1 MNKKKVLVAMAL
13 SGGVDSAV
21 SAQLLLRAGFA
32 VTGIF
37 MKTYEPEEAY
47 ADECT
52 WKEDQKS
59 AEAAAKHLGIPFVTW
74 NFERE
79 YTETVLKYFFREL
92 KKGRTPNPDV
102 MCNQDIKFGC
112 FLRKALKEGFSY
124 IATGHYAQLTCTPQ
138 HVFELRR
145 GIDTKKDQSYFLCRV
160 EQEIFSRVFFPIG
173 HLTKN
178 KVRELAR
185 AFHLPNAERKDSQG
199 ICFIGKIDVPTF
211 IKRHMKLESGPIKT
225 IDGVVVGSHN
235 GLALYTIGQR
245 EGIRI
250 GGTTEPYYVVDK
262 NPTTNALFVAQG
274 KEHPVL
280 YSSGCVLE
288 DIVWVGPARDFMK
301 PMFIQIR
308 YQQKPQ
314 SALIAQNTGGDLE
327 VKFITPQRAVTPGQL
342 CAIFDDQICVAS
354 GIISSR
360 VA

>member
-1 MNKKKVLVAMAL
+1 MNKNKVRIAVAL

-21 SAQLLLRAGFA
+21 SALLLLRAGFA

-199 ICFIGKIDVPTF
+199 ICFIE
-211 IKRHMKLESGPIKT
+211 KL
-225 IDGVVVGSHN
+225 
-235 GLALYTIGQR
+235 
-245 EGIRI
+245 
-250 GGTTEPYYVVDK
+250 
-262 NPTTNALFVAQG
+262 
-274 KEHPVL
+274 
-280 YSSGCVLE
+280 
-288 DIVWVGPARDFMK
+288 
-301 PMFIQIR
+301 MFL
-308 YQQKPQ
+308 P
-314 SALIAQNTGGDLE
+314 L
-327 VKFITPQRAVTPGQL
+327 
-342 CAIFDDQICVAS
+342 
-354 GIISSR
+354 
-360 VA
+360 